1 MSVMR
6 AGARVITVGC
16 KLNQYYSQIIREM
29 LAKAEAGPELAIVN
43 ACAVTARA
51 ERDTRKAVRRALSSA
66 KRVIITGCIGESLRG
81 LGAKIMTYEELARE
95 LGVEMPKGITGFAG
109 RARVFLR
116 IQSGCDLSC
125 SYCIVPRLRGPSV
138 SRGFSE
144 IIREAENLASAG
156 FREIVITGTQTGDW
170 KERGRG
176 LAWLLAQLIERI
188 PGVRFRLSSIE
199 PQYLTRDLIDTM
211 ASCGWRVA
219 DHLHLPLQSGSDKV
233 LAEMGRPYRLR
244 EYEER
249 ALIAL
254 SAMPGLAIGTDII
267 AGFPTETEKDFA
279 KTLSFLKS
287 FPFAYAHIFSYSKR
301 PGTMSFPLGEMASRV
316 VKERVRLLLAA
327 DRANRLKFAKGFIGK
342 ELVVVG
348 ERRHEGVSLALSGNY
363 LRLRVKGLEPGSL
376 ARVKVIGLGEGELLE
391 PLVQNEEK
399 ETCQR

>member
-1 MSVMR
+1 
-6 AGARVITVGC
+6 
-16 KLNQYYSQIIREM
+16 
-29 LAKAEAGPELAIVN
+29 
-43 ACAVTARA
+43 
-51 ERDTRKAVRRALSSA
+51 
-66 KRVIITGCIGESLRG
+66 
-81 LGAKIMTYEELARE
+81 
-95 LGVEMPKGITGFAG
+95 
-109 RARVFLR
+109 
-116 IQSGCDLSC
+116 
-125 SYCIVPRLRGPSV
+125 
-138 SRGFSE
+138 
-144 IIREAENLASAG
+144 
-156 FREIVITGTQTGDW
+156 
-170 KERGRG
+170 
-176 LAWLLAQLIERI
+176 
-188 PGVRFRLSSIE
+188 
-199 PQYLTRDLIDTM
+199 
-211 ASCGWRVA
+211 
-219 DHLHLPLQSGSDKV
+219 
-233 LAEMGRPYRLR
+233 MGRPYRLR

-279 KTLSFLKS
+279 ETLSFLKS